1 MKDGIYL
8 QVFAIKDGQRYDVKI
23 MPMNELSVA
32 LTNGMMDGLYK
43 ATCPS
48 EVDVDSTKGGMNM
61 KAIKKPAEYTAI
73 QWRGDNFWTEVKDTL
88 LDAGWYSYLGE
99 DKNVLKIGT
108 DYIVDK
114 YVRIGSYIVI
124 TEGKLEVLTPEQ
136 FELCYQIVDS
146 DIVSISRVKQ
156 ALEQLKSEA
165 LKDLPSICS
174 KCIDLAINV
183 VEICGRSE
191 GDNE

>member
-1 MKDGIYL
+1 
-8 QVFAIKDGQRYDVKI
+8 
-23 MPMNELSVA
+23 
-32 LTNGMMDGLYK
+32 
-43 ATCPS
+43 
-48 EVDVDSTKGGMNM
+48 M